1 MDASEQRLP
10 LQIVEDVTFQ
20 QRTWK
25 VERVGWIV
33 IAAIVI
39 AALCGLFGGGWLG
52 RAAVR
57 AGDGSLSLE
66 YDRLWRVRSPAS
78 LEVDV
83 KSSGLDEEG
92 VRVWIARDYI
102 GSMSSTEITPQPVR
116 VEGDAER
123 VVFEFATTDE
133 ASAIGIVFRV
143 EPQRAWRL
151 QGALGLDGG
160 YELHFSQFIFP

>member
-10 LQIVEDVTFQ
+10 LQIAEDVTFQ
-20 QRTWK
+20 QRMWK
-25 VERVGWIV
+25 VERVGWCV
-33 IAAIVI
+33 IAAVVV
-39 AALCGLFGGGWLG
+39 AALCGAFGGSWLG
-52 RAAVR
+52 RTTVS
-57 AGDGSLSLE
+57 GSDGRLALE
-66 YDRLWRVRSPAS
+66 YDRLWRVRSPTS
-78 LEVDV
+78 LKVDV
-83 KSSGLDEEG
+83 RSPSDGE
-92 VRVWIARDYI
+92 RARIWIARDYI
-102 GSMSSTEITPQPVR
+102 GSMSITEITPQPVR